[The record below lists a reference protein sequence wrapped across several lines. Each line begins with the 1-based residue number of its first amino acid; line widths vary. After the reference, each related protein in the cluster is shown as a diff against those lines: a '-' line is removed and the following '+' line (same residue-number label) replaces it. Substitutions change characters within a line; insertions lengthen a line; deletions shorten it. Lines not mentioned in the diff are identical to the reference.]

1 MDGERRCPIEQEERS
16 VRRKVK
22 IAFAVAVAATGLL
35 ISQLPA
41 VAAGRPVFQMPFPC
55 GQTWRAYTH
64 SGHAYPLAQLDWGQP
79 PSSGKRVVA
88 SASGTVVGSGVYN
101 DGVSYVLVDHG
112 SGWQSRYLH
121 MQTGS
126 LARVGTWVDAG
137 DPIGQ
142 VGDVGSAGAYHLHYE
157 QRLNGIPQAVLLDG
171 QPVTYRYYPNYAT
184 YTSQNCGSG
193 GGSSST
199 RGDVTGDGK
208 GDLTIYAT
216 APNNTGETF
225 ILQGG
230 NGTNFWDTA
239 KTVFT
244 NSAFMTGAK
253 TAVTDIDGDGAA
265 EIILARPASTTTTD
279 IHIIKGSTNPT
290 GLGTKVRTIA
300 RPVPAIQL
308 TGGDVTGDGKGD
320 LTIYATAP
328 NNTGE
333 TFILQGGNGTNFW
346 DTAKTVFT
354 NSAFM
359 TGAKPPSP
367 TSTATAPPK
376 SSSPA
381 PPRQPPPTYTS
392 SKAAPTPPDWAPR
405 YAPSPDPS
413 PQSNSP
419 AAT

>member
-199 RGDVTGDGK
+199 RGDVTGDG
-208 GDLTIYAT
+208 
-216 APNNTGETF
+216 
-225 ILQGG
+225 
-230 NGTNFWDTA
+230 
-239 KTVFT
+239 
-244 NSAFMTGAK
+244 
-253 TAVTDIDGDGAA
+253 
-265 EIILARPASTTTTD
+265 
-279 IHIIKGSTNPT
+279 
-290 GLGTKVRTIA
+290 
-300 RPVPAIQL
+300 
-308 TGGDVTGDGKGD
+308 
-320 LTIYATAP
+320 
-328 NNTGE
+328 
-333 TFILQGGNGTNFW
+333 
-346 DTAKTVFT
+346 
-354 NSAFM
+354 
-359 TGAKPPSP
+359 
-367 TSTATAPPK
+367 
-376 SSSPA
+376 
-381 PPRQPPPTYTS
+381 
-392 SKAAPTPPDWAPR
+392 
-405 YAPSPDPS
+405 
-413 PQSNSP
+413 
-419 AAT
+419 